1 MARCHRPGPAV
12 NLRLPRPLLAS
23 LLGLALLGVIIT
35 LWRGGEARKAPPE
48 PAKPS
53 VARTGVLRFPPGSP
67 QLAFLKEA
75 PAEAVDLPASEPLN
89 ARLALDETVT
99 SRVSAAV
106 AGRVLRVGP
115 ELGDAVRAGDTLLS
129 FDSPDFGAAQAD
141 LRKAE
146 VDAAARRLAWQRAQ
160 RLFDGEAIARRE
172 LDEARAT
179 LEISEAE
186 VARARL
192 KVRNLAPSGAAADNQ
207 NLSLRAPIAGTVVA
221 RNVTP
226 GQELR
231 PDLPEPLFVISDTR
245 KLWLLVDLPVEL
257 AARVRPGD
265 DLLVRV
271 DGPGGDALRAR
282 VDRLTPTV
290 DPVLRRVALRA
301 ILPNPDGRLRPEQFA
316 RVALADPEG
325 RKGVRIPAAAAIT
338 EGVQQFA
345 FVRTAQGEF
354 VRRQLQPVLQDDRY
368 VYLPEGEG
376 GIAAG
381 EQVVTAGAMLLN
393 AELASGD

>member
-1 MARCHRPGPAV
+1 MTRMRIPRLPGP
-12 NLRLPRPLLAS
+12 LLVA
-23 LLGLALLGVIIT
+23 LAALALLGIALS
-35 LWRGGEARKAPPE
+35 LWQRGGEMTKPPPVAR
-48 PAKPS
+48 PS
-53 VARTGVLRFPPGSP
+53 VARSGVLRFPPGSP

-106 AGRVLRVGP
+106 SGRVLRVGP
-115 ELGDAVRAGDTLLS
+115 EIGDAVRAGDVLLN
-129 FDSPDFGAAQAD
+129 FDSPDYGAAQSD

-146 VDAAARRLAWQRAQ
+146 ADAGVRRLAWQRSQ
-160 RLFDGEAIARRE
+160 RLFEGEAIARRDLE
-172 LDEARAT
+172 DARAAY
-179 LEISEAE
+179 EVAEAE
-186 VARARL
+186 VERARL
-192 KVRNLAPSGAAADNQ
+192 RLRNLAPGGATAGNQ
-207 NLSLRAPIAGTVVA
+207 NLALRAPIAGTVVA

-226 GQELR
+226 GQEVR
-231 PDLPEPLFVISDTR
+231 PDLPEPLFVVSDTR

-257 AARVRPGD
+257 ASRVHPGD
-265 DLLVRV
+265 DLLVQA
-271 DGPGGDALRAR
+271 DGLGAEALRAR

-301 ILPNPDGRLRPEQFA
+301 VIANPDGRLRPEQFA

-325 RKGVRIPAAAAIT
+325 RKGIRIPAAAAIT

-354 VRRQLQPVLQDDRY
+354 VRRQIHPATQDERFI
-368 VYLPEGEG
+368 YLPEQGGGVAPGES
-376 GIAAG
+376 
-381 EQVVTAGAMLLN
+381 VVTAGAMLLN